1 MALNFLILHL
11 VPLARVVQGNALG
24 NCSDPS
30 IHAWGVF
37 PVFPSSRSLLT
48 SYSSQFGPS
57 LGIVLHTLNLT
68 QGYDQLL
75 QYNLEHSWRAMQI
88 RAPEEMSSVITAAQV
103 TVSSPSSS
111 LFPSCPCRC
120 CPFYQQV
127 STLESFHQGAQPGT
141 DSHANELTA
150 FCSCHRVV
158 LLGFLW
164 KPKRDNKRAM

>member
-37 PVFPSSRSLLT
+37 PVFLSSRSLLT
-48 SYSSQFGPS
+48 SYSSQLGPS

-75 QYNLEHSWRAMQI
+75 QYNLEHSWRAIADPCSRGDELCNHCSTSHSFFFLFISLMPLQVLPFLPTSI
-88 RAPEEMSSVITAAQV
+88 YLRVFFTREPSLGRILTRMS
-103 TVSSPSSS
+103 
-111 LFPSCPCRC
+111 
-120 CPFYQQV
+120 
-127 STLESFHQGAQPGT
+127 
-141 DSHANELTA
+141 
-150 FCSCHRVV
+150 
-158 LLGFLW
+158 
-164 KPKRDNKRAM
+164 